1 MNSTLD
7 ELNYLISPHT
17 TLSDTQ
23 HNERHRSGLDNTK
36 EQPTRQELV
45 DLAYCSDMPLTEQM
59 ELVIYDLER
68 NRLSQPATTRER
80 RRFFAALDYMESF

>member
-7 ELNYLISPHT
+7 ELEYIRSPE
-17 TLSDTQ
+17 DV
-23 HNERHRSGLDNTK
+23 HNERAMQERVHSDTDNTREK
-36 EQPTRQELV
+36 PTRQELV